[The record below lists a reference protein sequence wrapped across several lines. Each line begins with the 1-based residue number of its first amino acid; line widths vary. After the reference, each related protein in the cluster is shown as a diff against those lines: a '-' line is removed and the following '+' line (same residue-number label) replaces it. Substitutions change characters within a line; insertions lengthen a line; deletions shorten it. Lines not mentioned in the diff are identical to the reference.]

1 MLIREVAGSQ
11 PTPDPVQL
19 LGLVEF
25 LQGRATDTDSKPQIS
40 VDALVSLAQS
50 LDIPVTKSNI
60 GELITQAPLN
70 SVLDTPDPNTG
81 MVQFKTGQDST
92 VAMPVNKAQD
102 IVAKSAKS
110 AMKRGMK
117 NKA

>member
-11 PTPDPVQL
+11 PTPDPTQML
-19 LGLVEF
+19 ALVDF
-25 LQGRATDTDSKPQIS
+25 LQGRAEDTDSKPQIS

-50 LDIPVTKSNI
+50 LNIPVTTDNI

-81 MVQFKTGQDST
+81 VVQFKSGQSDT

-110 AMKRGMK
+110 AMRRGMK